1 MPKNRS
7 KCIWLSSVVTDPVF
21 KLSKH
26 YYAQAFLKEWKYKIK
41 EKEKKWFKGSSDDDF
56 EEEEEEEDKE
66 VNFKENS

>member
-7 KCIWLSSVVTDPVF
+7 KCIWLSSVVTDSVF

-26 YYAQAFLKEWKYKIK
+26 YYAQAFLEEWKYKIK

-56 EEEEEEEDKE
+56 EEEEEEDKE
-66 VNFKENS
+66 VNFKENSL

>member
-7 KCIWLSSVVTDPVF
+7 KCIWLSSVVTDSVF

-26 YYAQAFLKEWKYKIK
+26 YYAQAFLEEWKYKIK

-56 EEEEEEEDKE
+56 EEEEEDKE

>member
-7 KCIWLSSVVTDPVF
+7 KCIWLSSVVTDSVF

-26 YYAQAFLKEWKYKIK
+26 YYAQAFLEEWKYKIK

-56 EEEEEEEDKE
+56 EEEEDKE